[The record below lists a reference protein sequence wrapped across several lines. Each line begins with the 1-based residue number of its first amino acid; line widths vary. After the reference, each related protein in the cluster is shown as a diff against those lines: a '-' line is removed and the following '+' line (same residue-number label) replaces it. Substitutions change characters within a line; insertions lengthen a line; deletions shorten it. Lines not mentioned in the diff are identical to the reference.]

1 MASRSNQI
9 TVSEDTS
16 WDRVKAAQ
24 ASKLMTL
31 APPYLLWP
39 IIGGIGTALHAL
51 FGTPPAVTWSAMGLT
66 VGTGLLSAVTWL
78 VSHQRGLLGRGSA
91 AATTFAVCAW
101 VTVASVTGFTQ
112 PVVGWFWF
120 VGGLVTCAAWNI
132 RTVIRSKAGHSGVVD
147 PLAFLF
153 DQGKDKAGLGGAR
166 MATLETGERKVDAV
180 MALPAGE
187 RTVADVQKKTEYI
200 EGAMGLPPGTMTV
213 AANMDNAA
221 LAQVTLSD
229 PRVLRTPLLYPGPSR
244 PGASIA
250 EPLRPGVWQDA
261 DDVGF
266 VLVGQ
271 HLQVMGRSGSA
282 KSLGAGWNLLG
293 EMFTRPDVAVLA
305 ADISKGEQ
313 TLGPCREGLH
323 RFETEKEG
331 VSKLI
336 RDVYGQIKPRTD
348 WLSSHGF
355 TAWEPG
361 CGLTY
366 WVVWFEEAA
375 KIFAKVSD
383 KDEELFQEIVK
394 EIRSAGGSV
403 VISLQRADWTQ
414 MSTLVRGQLSKMC
427 FGVENS
433 GDAAF
438 GISEAQDDA
447 GCRPELWGNR
457 YPGMA
462 YLDAPSVEESRIAM
476 PLRTFLWDKTGE
488 QMREHC
494 AQWPAA
500 SKSLDE
506 FTAAV
511 VNVPATVGVTATVAG
526 GDQDDE
532 ETFDPESVITT
543 PDPDP
548 TVTAALDDPIEDD
561 PDDEPFEFTKPEPK
575 MSPDAA
581 RGLVLDQLAT
591 WIDEGRQDFT
601 TKDLRPIWEQA
612 GMTRAWC
619 QGFLRKLRAEG
630 VIGYDD
636 AEQRNTLL
644 QRPDTA

>member
-1 MASRSNQI
+1 MAGQQI
-9 TVSEDTS
+9 SISEDTS

-24 ASKLMTL
+24 ASKVMTL
-31 APPYLLWP
+31 APPYLVWL
-39 IIGGIGTALHAL
+39 IFGGVGMAFHAL
-51 FGTPPAVTWSAMGLT
+51 FGTGPGAPWSAIGLT
-66 VGTGLLSAVTWL
+66 LVTVALSLVTWL
-78 VSHQRGLLGRGSA
+78 VSHQRGILGRGSA
-91 AATTFAVCAW
+91 TSTTAAVGMW
-101 VTVASVTGFTQ
+101 VTIASVAGVTQ
-112 PVVGWFWF
+112 PVVGWLWLA
-120 VGGLVTCAAWNI
+120 GGLGLCAAWNI
-132 RTVIRSKAGHSGVVD
+132 RTVIREKVGMSGVSD
-147 PLAFLF
+147 PLAYLF
-153 DQGKDKAGLGGAR
+153 NASKDQAGLAGAR
-166 MATLETGERKVDAV
+166 MATIEAGERKIEAA
-180 MALPAGE
+180 MALPAGQK
-187 RTVADVQKKTEYI
+187 TVGDAQKRTEYI
-200 EGAMGLPPGTMTV
+200 EGAMGLPPGTMTI
-213 AANMDNAA
+213 AADVDRADRA
-221 LAQVTLSD
+221 LVTFSD
-229 PRVLRTPLLYPGPSR
+229 PRVLRTPLPYPGPSR

-261 DDVGF
+261 DDVEY
-266 VLVGQ
+266 VIVGG
-271 HLQVMGRSGSA
+271 HLQIMGKTGSA

-293 EMFTRPDVAVLA
+293 EIFTRPDAAVLA
-305 ADISKGEQ
+305 ADLSKGEQ

-323 RFETEKEG
+323 RFETTKEG

-348 WLSSHGF
+348 YLSSHGF

-375 KIFAKVSD
+375 KIFSQVSD
-383 KDEELFQEIVK
+383 KDEEMFQEIVK

-427 FGVENS
+427 HGVENS
-433 GDAAF
+433 HDAAF
-438 GISEAQDDA
+438 GISEAQDQA
-447 GCRPELWGNR
+447 GCRPELWGSR

-462 YLDAPSVEESRIAM
+462 YLDAPSVEEARIAM

-500 SKSLDE
+500 TKTLDE
-506 FTAAV
+506 FTAAI
-511 VNVPATVGVTATVAG
+511 VGTTATMTAAAG
-526 GDQDDE
+526 QPGDDQDDE
-532 ETFDPESVITT
+532 AFDPESVITT

-548 TVTAALDDPIEDD
+548 TITAGLDDPIEDD
-561 PDDEPFEFTKPEPK
+561 PDDEPFEFVTQQPK
-575 MSPDAA
+575 MSPETA
-581 RGLVLDQLAT
+581 RGLVLAQLAA

-601 TKDLRPIWEQA
+601 TKDMRPIWEQA

-619 QGFLRKLRAEG
+619 QGFLRKLRADG

-636 AEQRNTLL
+636 TEQRNTLL
-644 QRPDTA
+644 QRPEVAV